1 MNLTNAEVGDSIFL
15 ACGKQNEL
23 EKITSQARNKIA
35 EDLDL
40 IDEDVFAFCWIVDYP
55 MFEKNEE
62 TKKIEF
68 SHNPFSMPQGNLDKI
83 NFDKPLDILAY
94 QYDIVCNG
102 ISEFHYF

>member
-40 IDEDVFAFCWIVDYP
+40 INEDIFAFCWIVDYP
-55 MFEKNEE
+55 MFERDEAVSY
-62 TKKIEF
+62 THLTLPTIY
-68 SHNPFSMPQGNLDKI
+68 S
-83 NFDKPLDILAY
+83 
-94 QYDIVCNG
+94 V
-102 ISEFHYF
+102 